1 MAQPLK
7 VVLATHNQGKV
18 RELAEPLA
26 ALGVEVVGLDA
37 FPEVGDIVEDGT
49 TFAENALIKACT
61 VAEATGLPAIAD
73 DSGLEVDALD
83 GRPGI
88 YSARYADNE
97 LPQEGETR
105 DMRNNRKLLFELKD
119 VPYDK
124 RQARFVCCIACV
136 MPGRCEPEETL
147 IVQGTWEGRILP
159 APMGENGFGY
169 DPVFADVALGK
180 SAAQLTREEKMAR
193 SHRGAAVRS
202 LVSWWPRWI
211 ASLTEEGSGNN

>member
-26 ALGVEVVGLDA
+26 ELGVEVVGLDA
-37 FPEVGDIVEDGT
+37 FPEVGDIVENGE

-88 YSARYADNE
+88 YSARYADGE
-97 LPQEGETR
+97 LPLEGETR
-105 DMRNNRKLLFELKD
+105 DMRNNRKLLFDLRD
-119 VPYDK
+119 VPYEH

-136 MPGRCEPEETL
+136 MPGRYEPEETL
-147 IVQGTWEGRILP
+147 VVQGTWEGRILP
-159 APMGENGFGY
+159 APIGENGFGY
-169 DPVFADVALGK
+169 DPVFADIVLGR
-180 SAAQLTREEKMAR
+180 SAAQLSREEKMAR

-202 LVSWWPRWI
+202 LVSWWPEWI
-211 ASLTEEGSGNN
+211 ASLKQQPEK

>member
-1 MAQPLK
+1 MAEPLR

-26 ALGVEVVGLDA
+26 ALGVELVGLDG
-37 FPEVGDIVEDGT
+37 FPQVGEIVEDGE
-49 TFAENALIKACT
+49 TFAENALIKAYT
-61 VAEATGLPAIAD
+61 VAEATGLIAIAD

-88 YSARYADNE
+88 YSARYADSE
-97 LPQEGETR
+97 LPLEGETR
-105 DMRNNRKLLFELKD
+105 DQRNNRKLLFELKD
-119 VPYDK
+119 VPYER

-136 MPGRCEPEETL
+136 APGHYEPDETL
-147 IVQGTWEGRILP
+147 VVQGSWEGRILNE
-159 APMGENGFGY
+159 PMGENGFGY
-169 DPVFADVALGK
+169 DPVFADIVLGR

-202 LVSWWPRWI
+202 LVSWWPKWL
-211 ASLTEEGSGNN
+211 ASLKK